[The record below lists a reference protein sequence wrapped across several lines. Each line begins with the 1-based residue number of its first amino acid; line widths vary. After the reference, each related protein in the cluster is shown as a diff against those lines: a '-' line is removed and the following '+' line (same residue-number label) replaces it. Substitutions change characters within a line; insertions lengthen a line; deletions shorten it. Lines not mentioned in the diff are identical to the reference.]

1 MTSNVDKWN
10 RWYHI
15 GLEREEPQP
24 YGDATTYKLGADFL
38 ADCDTV
44 EDWGCGKGFLTKFV
58 DPGRYRGIDGS
69 QTPFA
74 DHVGDLAT
82 YRPPR
87 DPDGI
92 FMRHVIEHDYRWELI
107 LRNAVHSARHK
118 LVLILFTPLAD
129 PRVGT
134 HEISF
139 VPPGVPNLSFA
150 LDDLLGIIEPKFEV
164 HCDEL
169 ETATEFGVEY
179 VLYCTRRPD
188 E

>member
-1 MTSNVDKWN
+1 MSNVDKWN

-15 GLEREEPQP
+15 GLERGEPQP
-24 YGDATTYKLGADFL
+24 YGDPTTYKLGADFL

-44 EDWGCGKGFLTKFV
+44 EDWGCGKGYLTNFI

-69 QTPFA
+69 NTPFA
-74 DHVGDLAT
+74 DAVEDLAH

-87 DPDGI
+87 DPEGI
-92 FMRHVIEHDYRWELI
+92 FMRHVIEHDYRWRTI
-107 LRNAVHSARHK
+107 LQNAVDSATKK
-118 LVLILFTPLAD
+118 LVLILFTPIAD
-129 PRVGT
+129 PAVGT

-150 LDDLLGIIEPKFEV
+150 LTDLDDIIEPKFDVTWE
-164 HCDEL
+164 EL
-169 ETATEFGVEY
+169 ETNTEFGCEFVA
-179 VLYCTRRPD
+179 YCTVRD